1 MHCFTRA
8 AYILRIEFHSRKI
21 RRYRREGLEL
31 MRRTGELV
39 SPRLVELNCL
49 IVRHGC
55 ILHRLERA
63 FEQQT

>member
-1 MHCFTRA
+1 MHCLTYA
-8 AYILRIEFHSRKI
+8 GYILRIKFHSSRI
-21 RRYRREGLEL
+21 RRYRRKGTQL

-63 FEQQT
+63 FEQRA